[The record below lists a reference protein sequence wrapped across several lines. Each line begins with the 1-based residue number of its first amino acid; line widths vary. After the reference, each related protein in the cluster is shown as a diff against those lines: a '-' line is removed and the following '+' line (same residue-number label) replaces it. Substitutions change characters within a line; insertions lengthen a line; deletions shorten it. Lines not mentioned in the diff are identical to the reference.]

1 MSLSTSRH
9 SQAGREG
16 RPTER
21 EVAEEEAGPET
32 RRPGCADTQSP
43 WWDPPPPRLILQN
56 LRTQS
61 VRGPGRLT
69 PSLAPVEPSPPDGP
83 AAR

>member
-43 WWDPPPPRLILQN
+43 WWDPPPP
-56 LRTQS
+56 
-61 VRGPGRLT
+61 
-69 PSLAPVEPSPPDGP
+69 PDFTESEDP
-83 AAR
+83 ER